1 MTSEASRYAAT
12 LNLRSVNDS
21 HILALGRVP
30 ARSRVL
36 DLGAADGTVAA
47 VLRQMGCRVWGVEI
61 DPVAAEVARSVCEEV
76 VVEDLNQLDLAA
88 RFEGQRF
95 DVVLM
100 LDVLEHLNDP
110 AAVLARV
117 GAVLT
122 DGGWGVI
129 SVPNVAHASVRLA
142 LLDGKFTYTDVGLL
156 DRTHIRFF
164 DRAGVDDLLRQAGW
178 GMFEMV
184 RVLAPFGTT
193 EIQVDAPDPA
203 LVRELDS
210 DLEALTYQFV
220 LVAAPLGSGVLEHP
234 PVLPAAVAQAAYL
247 ELWEELR
254 HLRGAAFPLTEDVV
268 GSLAAIREAARDRRN
283 QIRELLAAVEAEMEQ
298 LRVGLGETP

>member
-1 MTSEASRYAAT
+1 
-12 LNLRSVNDS
+12 
-21 HILALGRVP
+21 
-30 ARSRVL
+30 L

-61 DPVAAEVARSVCEEV
+61 DPAAAEVARGVCEEV
-76 VVEDLNQLDLAA
+76 VVEDLNQLDFGAFFGE
-88 RFEGQRF
+88 RRF

-122 DGGWGVI
+122 ERGWGVI
-129 SVPNVAHASVRLA
+129 SVPNVTHASVRLA
-142 LLDGKFTYTDVGLL
+142 LLSGKFTYTDLGLL
-156 DRTHIRFF
+156 DRTHVRFF
-164 DRAGVDDLLRQAGW
+164 DRAGVDDLLHQAGW

-184 RVLAPFGTT
+184 RVLAPLGTT
-193 EIQVDAPDPA
+193 EIRVDDPDPA
-203 LVRELDS
+203 LVRRLDS
-210 DLEALTYQFV
+210 DVEALTYQFV
-220 LVAAPLGSGVLEHP
+220 LGAAPLGSAVLASP

-254 HLRGAAFPLTEDVV
+254 LVREDVIPELQEQTLELQGQV
-268 GSLAAIREAARDRRN
+268 RRALQADVLGQLVAIRQASRDRRT
-283 QIRELLAAVEAEMEQ
+283 QIRDLLAAVEADMEQ
-298 LRVGLGETP
+298 LRASLVETP